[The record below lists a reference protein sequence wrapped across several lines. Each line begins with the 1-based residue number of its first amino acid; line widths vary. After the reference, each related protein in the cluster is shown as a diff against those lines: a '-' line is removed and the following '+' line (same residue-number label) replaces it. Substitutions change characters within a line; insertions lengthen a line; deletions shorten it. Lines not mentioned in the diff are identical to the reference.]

1 MSAVW
6 VIHWSDRNYISWQIE
21 RGEARERVLAL
32 IMGGHIDGRIDRID
46 VYDVEEHTADD
57 VSEDI
62 ALELARRVVALG
74 DPPDE
79 QVRDFIE
86 DQCGVG
92 TAIPAQG

>member
-1 MSAVW
+1 MSQIW
-6 VIHWSDRNYISWQIE
+6 VIHSSDRNYISHVLE
-21 RGEARERVLAL
+21 RGDARERVIGDIL
-32 IMGGHIDGRIDRID
+32 GGHVDGNIDRID
-46 VYDVEEHTADD
+46 CYDVDEHTADD